1 MNLSLSAI
9 IVILITAILLF
20 VSFYMIS
27 LYNKII
33 FSQNNTFR
41 KFEPIN
47 LSIKKYISIIKELK
61 DIVNEKDIK
70 EELSILSHKLL
81 KADNNNKKILVLKDA
96 DYTIN
101 RVFELYNNKK
111 IDSLKEEYN
120 KYNNKIL
127 YAEDIYNAKVKE
139 YNHLLHEFP
148 YNIIT
153 KLLSIEKINTIDG
166 D

>member
-1 MNLSLSAI
+1 MDLSLSATI
-9 IVILITAILLF
+9 IILITAIILF
-20 VSFYMIS
+20 ISIYAIS

-33 FSQNNTFR
+33 FSQNTTFR
-41 KFEPIN
+41 KFEPID

-61 DIVNEKDIK
+61 DIVKEPNMK
-70 EELSILSHKLL
+70 EELYILSNKLL

-96 DYTIN
+96 NYTIN
-101 RVFELYNNKK
+101 KAFELYNNKK
-111 IDSLKEEYN
+111 ISSLKEEYN

-127 YAEDIYNAKVKE
+127 YAEGIYNEKVKE
-139 YNHLLHEFP
+139 YNHLLKEFP

-153 KLLSIEKINTIDG
+153 KLLAIEEINTIDG